1 TTIMKKTRFTE
12 PQIALIL
19 KQQEN
24 GLATKRY
31 HRRSGLFVGR
41 KACDQAMGYAEY
53 TTIRCHA

>member
-1 TTIMKKTRFTE
+1 MKMTRFTE